1 MFVANRMTKN
11 PTVVTPDT
19 GIDTAARLMKKGHF
33 RRLPVVEDGKLVG
46 FLNDKDIMRVS
57 PSPATT
63 LSRYEVTTLLS
74 KLKVSDIMQ
83 VNVISVGEDAT
94 IEEAALLMYKEK
106 VGGLPVVSSVGA
118 VVGIITETDI
128 FKTFVD
134 VMALEE
140 GRTRFTIDTEDKVG
154 VVAVIAGVFA
164 DSGYSIDSLVTC
176 RQPTGRYE
184 IVVRTSVTDDAKIAA
199 LTKAIEAEGYKVI
212 HTAKIG

>member
-1 MFVANRMTKN
+1 MTKN

-134 VMALEE
+134 VMGLQE
-140 GRTRFTIDTEDKVG
+140 GKTRLTLLVDNKVG
-154 VVAVIAGVFA
+154 VVYDIAGIFTEC
-164 DSGYSIDSLVTC
+164 GLSIDSLVTC
-176 RQPTGRYE
+176 RQPYGKYE
-184 IVVRTSVTDDAKIAA
+184 IVVRGDIPDVDAISAKI
-199 LTKAIEAEGYKVI
+199 KAKGYEII
-212 HTAKIG
+212 HTARIG